1 MKAKTVWIV
10 GILLAGAGLALG
22 WWKPWRPADAGLAEL
37 TWGEVTRGD
46 LEVVVSS
53 TGTLEAL
60 DSVEVGTQVSG
71 TLTEMRVDFNDRVKK
86 GQVLAVIDTT
96 LLDASLRDAQA
107 GYARAKAEF
116 DQAEADGQARRQLFT
131 EGLLSQSEL
140 RTYETAITAARSGLE
155 SASAQVERA
164 RQNRA
169 NAVIT
174 SPIDGLVVERAVEV
188 GQTVAASFSTPRLF
202 LLARDLSEMRI
213 LAEVDEGDIGQIRLD
228 QAVNFQ
234 VAAQPERRFEGKV
247 RQLRLQPKVDQNVVK
262 YTVVVDA
269 PNAEGLL
276 LPGMTATLDFV
287 VETAHDVLTVPV
299 AATRVRPN
307 AAMLEQLKATG
318 GREGAGR
325 TAERGASGN
334 AGRGGRSGAG
344 GAPTGPSG
352 ASTGPS
358 GAPAEGGASDVR
370 RLFLKD
376 EQGRLV
382 SRPVR
387 LGLTDGRRVEIKP
400 MSFGPESGS
409 APEILPGTAVVIG
422 APGASGTGPNS
433 ARPGTTPGP
442 RGFRVL

>member
-1 MKAKTVWIV
+1 MKAKTAGIV
-10 GILLAGAGLALG
+10 GLLVVAVGLGLW
-22 WWKPWRPADAGLAEL
+22 WWKPWRSADAGLADL

-71 TLTEMRVDFNDRVKK
+71 TLTEIRADFNDRVKK
-86 GQVLAVIDTT
+86 GQILAVIDTT

-116 DQAEADGQARRQLFT
+116 DQADADGQARRQLFA
-131 EGLLSQSEL
+131 EGLLSRSEL
-140 RTYETAITAARSGLE
+140 RTYETAVAAARSGLE

-247 RQLRLQPKVDQNVVK
+247 RQMRLQPKVDQNVVK

-287 VETAHDVLTVPV
+287 VETARDVLTVPV

-307 AAMLEQLKATG
+307 EAMLAQLETSGGRGGGPRAGGRGDRASRPGAPGAPSGGTPEG
-318 GREGAGR
+318 GREG
-325 TAERGASGN
+325 S
-334 AGRGGRSGAG
+334 
-344 GAPTGPSG
+344 P
-352 ASTGPS
+352 
-358 GAPAEGGASDVR
+358 SDVR
-370 RLFLKD
+370 RLYLKD
-376 EQGRLV
+376 EQGHLV
-382 SRPVR
+382 TRVVR
-387 LGLTDGRRVEIKP
+387 LGLTDGRRIEIRP
-400 MSFGPESGS
+400 ISFGAEPGAP
-409 APEILPGTAVVIG
+409 APEIAPGTPVVIG
-422 APGASGTGPNS
+422 APGAPGTGPNS
-433 ARPGTTPGP
+433 ARPGNTQGP